1 MSGTAV
7 GSSYS
12 FARRT
17 AAVAVVSLAVMLL
30 VATLSIAALF
40 LRAQIEHSRASAL
53 TQANVASSTMAAAMR
68 FGGYEVIND
77 ALRVFDTGANHDSAA
92 AYDRTGKLVA
102 QLVAPRE
109 ADFPSHLSE
118 LRLNPEGWLQA
129 RPVKYVLRDEN
140 TLDGTMLGTLV
151 VTPNQEAL
159 RATVFTALLALVV
172 VLAFTL
178 GLGALLARR
187 LTAVMVRPLHEL
199 TAWAEAVSAS
209 RNINVAAPA
218 PRGGAVEVTQLT
230 SSFERLVMQI
240 AEQNR
245 ELKRRQY
252 ELKASNA
259 HLESVAF
266 SDPLTGLPNRV
277 MFESTLK
284 SAIDRARASG
294 ISLAVLF
301 IDVDRLKQINDQ
313 FGHAK
318 GDAALR
324 AVASR
329 IRRALR
335 GTDFLAR
342 LAGDEFVVVTSNIS
356 SCRDAVKLA
365 ERLTVWLGIALPED
379 QWQQPVRTSI
389 GVAVCPDHGEDVQA
403 LVHAADVAMYRAKAL
418 PADEPIRV
426 VGAATEA
433 LTPAPRNLSN
443 VINLPASGR
452 KTQSGRN

>member
-77 ALRVFDTGANHDSAA
+77 ALRVFDTGADHDSAA

>member
-1 MSGTAV
+1 MSSTAFGT
-7 GSSYS
+7 SYS

-17 AAVAVVSLAVMLL
+17 AAVAMVSLAAMLL

-92 AYDRTGKLVA
+92 AYDRAGKLVA

-109 ADFPSHLSE
+109 ADFPSQLSD
-118 LRLNPEGWLQA
+118 LRLNPDGWLQA

-140 TLDGTMLGTLV
+140 VIDGTVLGTLV

-159 RATVFTALLALVV
+159 RDTVMTALLALAV

-178 GLGALLARR
+178 ALGVLLARR
-187 LTAVMVRPLHEL
+187 LTAMMVRPLHEL
-199 TAWAEAVSAS
+199 TEWAEAVSAS

-218 PRGGAVEVTQLT
+218 PRGGAIEVMQLT

-277 MFESTLK
+277 MFESTLQ
-284 SAIDRARASG
+284 SAIDRANASG
-294 ISLAVLF
+294 VSLAVLF

-313 FGHAK
+313 FGHVK

-342 LAGDEFVVVTSNIS
+342 LAGDEFVVVTSNIAS
-356 SCRDAVKLA
+356 SGDAVKLA

-379 QWQQPVRTSI
+379 QWQQPVRASI
-389 GVAVCPDHGEDVQA
+389 GVAVFPDHGEDVQA

-418 PADEPIRV
+418 PVDEPIRV
-426 VGAATEA
+426 VGATIEA
-433 LTPAPRNLSN
+433 LAPAPRNLSN
-443 VINLPASGR
+443 VINLPAPGR